1 MELFR
6 IDNCCT

>member
-6 IDNCCT
+6 IL